1 MNMMAKIGNA
11 ELLHQAK
18 VTRALGSPFVAA
30 VLEAA
35 QRQID
40 RAPRTAA
47 LIANWPG
54 NPAAAAIAMRFN
66 GAIHALARQGKLP
79 RLHALYQREHDDYDG
94 AIGDALAAEDGFIAT
109 WMLDP
114 PQTNEVGRSA
124 GIIAALMVARQET
137 GCAFDLLELGS
148 SCGLNL
154 NLARYAY
161 DLGGTAAGAT
171 DSPVF
176 IAPGWRGPAP
186 AFAPVD
192 VVRAR
197 GVDLS
202 PLDPKD
208 AATRERLL
216 SFIWADQRE
225 RANRLEQ
232 ALDLALRHPPRV
244 DRANAVTWLAAQL
257 QTPQRKGVCRTI
269 FHSMVLQYLN
279 ETDRLIV
286 EGMIRRAGEQATA
299 EHPLAWISFEWTPTR
314 SEVHLLLTCW
324 PNGTTRHLATCHP
337 YGDWVEW
344 HG

>member
-11 ELLHQAK
+11 ELLRQAE

-35 QRQID
+35 QRQLWQ
-40 RAPRTAA
+40 APRTSA

-66 GAIHALARQGKLP
+66 GALHALARQNKLP
-79 RLHALYQREHDDYDG
+79 HLHALYHRDHDDYDG
-94 AIGDALAAEDGFIAT
+94 AIGEALTAEDNFIAT
-109 WMLDP
+109 WMRDP

-124 GIIAALMVARQET
+124 AIIAAMMVAQRET
-137 GCAFDLLELGS
+137 GCDFDLLELGS

-161 DLGGTAAGAT
+161 NLGGSAAGHT

-176 IAPGWRGPAP
+176 IAPGWRGAP
-186 AFAPVD
+186 PPIAPVN
-192 VVRAR
+192 VMQAR

-202 PLDPKD
+202 PLDPSD

-216 SFIWADQRE
+216 SFIWADQHE
-225 RANRLEQ
+225 RAQRLEK
-232 ALDLALRHPPRV
+232 ALDLAHLHPPKV
-244 DRANAVTWLAAQL
+244 DCANAVTWLADQL
-257 QTPQRKGVCRTI
+257 QMPQQQGVCRTV

-286 EGMIRRAGEQATA
+286 ESAIIRAGERATV
-299 EHPLAWISFEWTPTR
+299 ERPLAWISFEWTPTR
-314 SEVHLLLTCW
+314 SEVRLLLTCW
-324 PNGTTRHLATCHP
+324 PDGSTRHLATCHP